1 MLLDGADTMTPPA
14 RATSFQDLENG
25 TFRRPSPATEHRG
38 DVGFLGSNTPLYARV
53 QTDPFRVH
61 LLLPPVLPAHATYP
75 GEHGRSRPHASQ
87 EAVIRVNH
95 LGLSGDGVDAG
106 GLRRRLGQP
115 DSYNA
120 LTRRVL
126 DAFERQYLAR
136 QEART

>member
-1 MLLDGADTMTPPA
+1 MSVFWGRTP
-14 RATSFQDLENG
+14 RST
-25 TFRRPSPATEHRG
+25 
-38 DVGFLGSNTPLYARV
+38 LGSRLTR
-53 QTDPFRVH
+53 FGSIW
-61 LLLPPVLPAHATYP
+61 LLPPVLPAHATYP
-75 GEHGRSRPHASQ
+75 DEHGRSRPHASQ

-120 LTRRVL
+120 QTRRVR